1 MVSMNKRIARRG
13 WPVLAAG
20 LLLAAGVLLVPVV
33 RGSSSSH
40 SAAPTAS
47 AAPAASRVPGQN
59 YQICNE
65 PSQYLT
71 SPWTYHALA
80 SGSRSYTVSQYK
92 ALPGYGRTLPPLP
105 SYIASESSA
114 TEAAVIYA
122 PGSSV
127 NQPAYDFPETPL
139 LYFFEGGAYREISF
153 QTVPA
158 TSSLAGP
165 PPVTASQPSTM
176 AVRQRESTPERHLRF
191 LWRRQHP
198 GVCGTDRGKD
208 DHNQVAHQRLHWLA
222 DLRRWHDLP
231 ISNASGTTITLASG
245 LTAAESA
252 GTAVYANRQPRSL
265 TYRQRLDRARHRW
278 GSAQPPPRFSA
289 TPAW

>member
-1 MVSMNKRIARRG
+1 MLYHGQEKPSAAPAVACPQASSPPLAMKPMNKRIARRG
-13 WPVLAAG
+13 WLVLAAG
-20 LLLAAGVLLVPVV
+20 LLLAAGVLLVPFV

-47 AAPAASRVPGQN
+47 ATPAASQVPGQK

-65 PSQYLT
+65 PSPYLT

-92 ALPGYGRTLPPLP
+92 TLPGYGKTLPPLP

-139 LYFFEGGAYREISF
+139 LYFFEGGGYREISF
-153 QTVPA
+153 QTVPGDQFIGGSSSGYREPTFNDGGTAAGIDAQNA
-158 TSSLAGP
+158 TYDFSGG
-165 PPVTASQPSTM
+165 AS
-176 AVRQRESTPERHLRF
+176 
-191 LWRRQHP
+191 
-198 GVCGTDRGKD
+198 
-208 DHNQVAHQRLHWLA
+208 
-222 DLRRWHDLP
+222 
-231 ISNASGTTITLASG
+231 TLASSAPTG
-245 LTAAESA
+245 ASTIKTKSPIGGYISA
-252 GTAVYANRQPRSL
+252 GWLTFADGT
-265 TYRQRLDRARHRW
+265 TYRISKCLGHHDHAE
-278 GSAQPPPRFSA
+278 PPG
-289 TPAW
+289 